1 MTAPHMGGGAVL
13 QLTGFLII
21 EPLLRNVMPLSGVRG
36 VGGNFMLALGG
47 SSCKRN
53 MRWLMCAF

>member
-47 SSCKRN
+47 SSC
-53 MRWLMCAF
+53 